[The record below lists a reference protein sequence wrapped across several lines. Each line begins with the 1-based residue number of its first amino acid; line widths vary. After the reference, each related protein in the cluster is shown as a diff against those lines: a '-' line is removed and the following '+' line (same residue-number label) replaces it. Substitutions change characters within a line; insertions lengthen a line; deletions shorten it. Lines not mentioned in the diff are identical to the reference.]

1 MQPWISSVHW
11 KKSGPILTT
20 IFFFFYFKVED
31 EGEIVIKWSVQTENL
46 ATQQKQSQKKSSIRQ
61 SLKPSVAF

>member
-20 IFFFFYFKVED
+20 IFFFFFYFKVED

-46 ATQQKQSQKKSSIRQ
+46 AMQQKQSQKKVQ
-61 SLKPSVAF
+61 LGSLSNHQ